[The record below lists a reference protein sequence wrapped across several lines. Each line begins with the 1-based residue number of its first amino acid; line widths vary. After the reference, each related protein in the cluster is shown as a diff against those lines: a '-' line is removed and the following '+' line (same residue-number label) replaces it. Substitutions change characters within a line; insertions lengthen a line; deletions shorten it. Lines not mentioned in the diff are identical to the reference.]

1 MDPPLR
7 TLAYPDR
14 VHLVQI
20 LLPLYAH
27 DGDRLPAGLFSAV
40 RQELVARFGGLTAY
54 SRAPA
59 TGLWED
65 GGKVEH
71 DDVVV
76 YEVMVDV
83 LDRAWWTGYREE
95 LTARFR
101 QKELVVR
108 AQPLE
113 LL

>member
-1 MDPPLR
+1 M
-7 TLAYPDR
+7 TT
-14 VHLVQI
+14 HLVQL
-20 LLPLYAH
+20 LLPLRAD
-27 DGDRLPAGLFSAV
+27 DGERLPAALFAAV
-40 RQELVARFGGLTAY
+40 RAELVDRFGGLTAY

-59 TGLWED
+59 RGLWVDED
-65 GGKVEH
+65 RDQVDQDEL
-71 DDVVV
+71 VV
-76 YEVMVDV
+76 YEVMVPQ
-83 LDRAWWTGYREE
+83 LDRAWWAGFRAE